1 MTQIDDIIN
10 WLHELIAGV
19 EVIKQRDPGEK
30 QANNQSADS
39 ARAPRAAAALAAGS
53 DDETGNSAV
62 LCSLARFALP
72 RSHPSIY
79 PSCQAQTRKV
89 TKDLI
94 PKAQRMLKLRSSRLV
109 PHTLSYMF

>member
-1 MTQIDDIIN
+1 MTQIDEIIN

-53 DDETGNSAV
+53 DDEIGNSV
-62 LCSLARFALP
+62 LCSLARSP
-72 RSHPSIY
+72 
-79 PSCQAQTRKV
+79 C
-89 TKDLI
+89 
-94 PKAQRMLKLRSSRLV
+94 LV
-109 PHTLSYMF
+109 PTPQSIPLARLRREK